1 MIGWWLLGG
10 VVTMMGGVLA
20 YKVWRPRRRLS
31 SGSHTVMTKTTDG
44 ELLQFLVRPT
54 RKIGKDL

>member
-1 MIGWWLLGG
+1 MTGWWLFGG
-10 VVTMMGGVLA
+10 LVTMMAGGLL
-20 YKVWRPRRRLS
+20 YKAWRPRRRLS

-54 RKIGKDL
+54 RKTGKDL